1 MDPAAYV
8 LQEVAGQDGDGGVEV
23 GALSTLVEQRQG
35 TVLDD
40 AQLDAA
46 LRLLET
52 KSLVVRY
59 AERYVLSPSIRARL
73 AKAPD
78 GKVAMSRQAW
88 VRLCGSLGLA
98 GS

>member
-8 LQEVAGQDGDGGVEV
+8 LQEVAGQDGDGGTEV
-23 GALSTLVEQRQG
+23 AALRALVGQRQG
-35 TVLDD
+35 IVLDH
-40 AQLDAA
+40 AQLDSA
-46 LRLLET
+46 LWLLED
-52 KSLVVRY
+52 KRLVVRY

-78 GKVAMSRQAW
+78 GKIAMSRQAW

>member
-8 LQEVAGQDGDGGVEV
+8 LQEIAGQDGDGGAEV
-23 GALSTLVEQRQG
+23 GALRTLVEQRQG
-35 TVLDD
+35 VVLDD
-40 AQLDAA
+40 GELDNA
-46 LRLLET
+46 LRLLED

-59 AERYVLSPSIRARL
+59 AERYVLSPSIRGRL
-73 AKAPD
+73 ATQPD
-78 GKVAMSRQAW
+78 GKVVMSRQAW

>member
-8 LQEVAGQDGDGGVEV
+8 LQEVAGLDGDGGAEV
-23 GALSTLVEQRQG
+23 DTLATLVQRRQG
-35 TVLDD
+35 LMLDD
-40 AQLDAA
+40 AQIEAA
-46 LRLLET
+46 LRLLEA
-52 KSLVVRY
+52 KGLVVRS
-59 AERYVLSPSIRARL
+59 ADRFVLSPSIRGRL

-88 VRLCGSLGLA
+88 IRLGGSLGLA

>member
-8 LQEVAGQDGDGGVEV
+8 LQEIAGQDGDGGAEAD
-23 GALSTLVEQRQG
+23 ALRTLVEQRQG
-35 TVLDD
+35 IVLDD
-40 AQLDAA
+40 GQLDAA
-46 LRLLET
+46 LRLLED
-52 KSLVVRY
+52 KSLVLRY
-59 AERYVLSPSIRARL
+59 AERYVLTPSIRARL
-73 AKAPD
+73 ALAPD

>member
-8 LQEVAGQDGDGGVEV
+8 LQEIAGQDGDGGSEV
-23 GALSTLVEQRQG
+23 DALRALVEQRQG
-35 TVLDD
+35 IVLDD

-46 LRLLET
+46 LRLLED

-73 AKAPD
+73 ALAPD
-78 GKVAMSRQAW
+78 GKIAMSRQGW